1 MQQSSLAKWLKIIII
16 GVGICLTILC
26 MWVIPNLGDS
36 FQMQYPEYSCA
47 FYPWLIFIW
56 LSAIPC
62 YIVLVFAWK
71 IFTNIGKDESF
82 TALNANYLKWISILA
97 AVDSFFFFIGNV
109 ILGLLSMNHP
119 GIIIFALFVVTFGF
133 AITIIAAALS
143 HLVMKAADLQT
154 QSDLTI

>member
-1 MQQSSLAKWLKIIII
+1 MQQSSLAKWLKIIVI

-56 LSAIPC
+56 LSSIPC

-97 AVDSFFFFIGNV
+97 EVDSFFFFMSLSFFPTWCLWRFNAPHPSSTKIEVSLSFIVQCSSKSNV
-109 ILGLLSMNHP
+109 HQLRI
-119 GIIIFALFVVTFGF
+119 
-133 AITIIAAALS
+133 
-143 HLVMKAADLQT
+143 DLE
-154 QSDLTI
+154 S

>member
-1 MQQSSLAKWLKIIII
+1 MKQSSLAKWLKIIVI
-16 GVGICLTILC
+16 GVFVCLTILI
-26 MWVIPNLGDS
+26 MWIIPNLGDA
-36 FQMQYPEYSCA
+36 FQMQYPEYSYA

-56 LSAIPC
+56 ISAIPC

-71 IFTNIGKDESF
+71 IFTNIGNDKSF
-82 TALNANYLKWISILA
+82 AAINANYLKWISILA

-109 ILGLLSMNHP
+109 LLGLFNMNHP

-143 HLVMKAADLQT
+143 HLVMKAAELQN